1 MPTDLNKT
9 TKLDKTSLQCQKDRL
24 NNNEKKEVLIS
35 DANKFGKIN
44 FAWTNVTK

>member
-24 NNNEKKEVLIS
+24 NNNDSE
-35 DANKFGKIN
+35 KIN
-44 FAWTNVTK
+44 FTWTNVTKLKYRTLY